1 MNLEIGVVALDRA
14 LSLYKSKMRPTLTV
28 IGKTSPFNRHVD
40 ILTLLS
46 FYLQPCVLIDNFM
59 KQKPHQLYD
68 EFKEKHDEEWK
79 WLNEG
84 LSSTALCGR
93 YHAHVCPLLY

>member
-1 MNLEIGVVALDRA
+1 
-14 LSLYKSKMRPTLTV
+14 MRPTLTV
-28 IGKTSPFNRHVD
+28 
-40 ILTLLS
+40 
-46 FYLQPCVLIDNFM
+46 IDNFM

-84 LSSTALCGR
+84 LSSTALCGSTTG
-93 YHAHVCPLLY
+93 CF